1 MREND
6 YDEFAAL
13 LAASFD
19 VLGKTPAAKVVS
31 PTAQALFFQ
40 ALAEYPLPQVR
51 AALAAHVKRGKFTP
65 TPADI
70 VEHIEA
76 ATNGDGRPGPEEAW
90 AIALA
95 SQDERDTVVWTSETA
110 QAWTVARPVME
121 TSGPITARKTFTET
135 YTRLVGAA
143 RAQRRPVQWSAHL
156 GWDKV
161 GQAMVLQRAVDQGL
175 LPAPSVAGLLPAPEV
190 PDSALSPEGRIQLA
204 KVKQM
209 LADGAAERQRKLD
222 ADFDRRNESEA
233 EFKRNL
239 NRRVAEYQ
247 RFARQVDQV
256 QVARA
261 EGDQTQ
267 RAADTC

>member
-6 YDEFAAL
+6 FDEFAAL
-13 LAASFD
+13 LQAAFD

-40 ALAEYPLPQVR
+40 ALAEYPMPQVR

-65 TPADI
+65 TPADV

-76 ATNGDGRPGPEEAW
+76 STNGDGRPGPEEAW

-110 QAWTVARPVME
+110 QAWQLARPVME

-143 RAQRRPVQWSAHL
+143 RAQRRPVSWSAHL
-156 GWDKV
+156 GWDKAAQAQV
-161 GQAMVLQRAVDQGL
+161 LGQAVRPGPAAGAQRGR
-175 LPAPSVAGLLPAPEV
+175 PAAGAR
-190 PDSALSPEGRIQLA
+190 SARFGTFPEGRAQLA

-209 LADGAAERQRKLD
+209 LADSAAERE
-222 ADFDRRNESEA
+222 RRLQA
-233 EFKRNL
+233 RWTAATRTKRSSS
-239 NRRVAEYQ
+239 A
-247 RFARQVDQV
+247 
-256 QVARA
+256 
-261 EGDQTQ
+261 T
-267 RAADTC
+267 